1 MISILSQ
8 KNLTYECPVYPKV
21 HPKLRYYG
29 YEIIHF
35 ESPDY
40 RGIDLGLLYRKDFFF
55 IDHVKKHTLNLLDP
69 KTQHRRTTRD
79 QLVIT
84 GYWEGHALALLIN
97 HWPSRRG
104 KQKKSEASCLAAARL
119 QQRIFDSL
127 QKLDPKKYIISMGD
141 FNDNPTNKS
150 LTLLTKENSYI
161 TSFKLL
167 FNPMQAFL
175 KKVWGVWLIE
185 TDGICLIKSWSIN
198 TS

>member
-1 MISILSQ
+1 VISILFQ

-84 GYWEGHALALLIN
+84 GYWEGHALASLAFEK
-97 HWPSRRG
+97 RR
-104 KQKKSEASCLAAARL
+104 A
-119 QQRIFDSL
+119 
-127 QKLDPKKYIISMGD
+127 
-141 FNDNPTNKS
+141 
-150 LTLLTKENSYI
+150 KE
-161 TSFKLL
+161 K
-167 FNPMQAFL
+167 
-175 KKVWGVWLIE
+175 
-185 TDGICLIKSWSIN
+185 
-198 TS
+198 